1 MTRTLSAIFAA
12 SRPSALLVAGLT
24 IAPLHAATPAEI
36 FGFEDAS
43 AWTVSSGEKTSST
56 DRSQGAKSLGVAK
69 TYWAEVVSAPTANHG
84 TPSAEML
91 LDVNAPVGTSWGQVQ
106 LVAHAP
112 SVGIYEQMLG
122 QFDASALTKGSF
134 TTLRFTVPASTEAAL
149 KQASSVTYKIRF
161 GGPWSATPW
170 KFDHLRFASTAGT
183 FSKVEIRT
191 PVSDDIVYLVVNGQR
206 HRVGYWGMDA
216 AKANNWRDVSHLFLP
231 GTNDVRLRAFNSGGP
246 GAVHFEIRV
255 DEGPATVVTCPSTTC
270 DASATESIFLDQVVS
285 LPALSRPAAQAVTIT
300 SQSPGKL
307 YVNDEYT
314 GLTTPTT
321 ITLPQGA
328 WTLGVGTGNDNPS
341 FYQGYFH
348 EKNVIVG
355 TSPIT
360 VDMQTNTVPLPVRNF
375 TKIAVLP
382 IQTITAPDIP
392 APGILQPHEG
402 ELLGNQLRA
411 TSSGWFQPFSYGLA
425 AWDVTVQ
432 PLVTDWVGQ
441 APSGQEMIGT
451 ACTILE
457 DSRYAGLLSQ
467 YDIVVVTYGEKDA
480 AGNHFFGGSGGIS
493 TGQCVSIPSTAYYQ
507 EGITARNELAL
518 HEILHQFEDGQVNFR
533 KHYNGT
539 QGLHG
544 AEEHGFYPGTNGEP
558 GWVGWY
564 RLFVRGQA
572 GEVSSMRPEAHIPAP
587 LQNPAYHVGTWHS
600 VKNGRRVPAV
610 D

>member
-1 MTRTLSAIFAA
+1 MTRTTTAIAAA
-12 SRPSALLVAGLT
+12 SRASALLLAGFAF
-24 IAPLHAATPAEI
+24 APLHAATPAEV

-43 AWTVSSGEKTSST
+43 AWTTSSGEKSSST
-56 DRSQGAKSLGVAK
+56 DRSQGAKSLGIAK

-84 TPSAEML
+84 VPSAELL

-112 SVGIYEQMLG
+112 SVGIHEQMLG
-122 QFDASALTKGSF
+122 QHDASALTKGSF
-134 TTLRFTVPASTEAAL
+134 TTLRFTIPATTEAVL
-149 KQASSVTYKIRF
+149 KLASSVQYKIRF

-170 KFDHLRFASTAGT
+170 KFDNLRFASTGA

-191 PVSDDIVYLVVNGQR
+191 PVSDDVVYLVINGQR

-216 AKANNWRDVSHLFLP
+216 AKADSWRDVSHLFLP

-255 DEGPATVVTCPSTTC
+255 DDGPATVVTCPSTTC
-270 DASATESIFLDQVVS
+270 DASATEAIFLDQA
-285 LPALSRPAAQAVTIT
+285 LPLPTLSRPAAQAVTIT
-300 SQSPGKL
+300 SQSAGKL

-321 ITLPQGA
+321 ITLPQGE
-328 WTLGVGTGNDNPS
+328 WTLGVGTGNDDPS

-348 EKNVIVG
+348 EKKVTVG
-355 TSPIT
+355 GSPLA
-360 VDMQTNTVPLPVRNF
+360 VDMQTSTTPLPVRNF

-382 IQTITAPDIP
+382 IQTINAPDIP
-392 APGILQPHEG
+392 APGILQPGEG

-441 APSGQEMIGT
+441 APSGHEMIGT

-457 DSRYAGLLSQ
+457 DPRYAGLLSQ

-480 AGNHFFGGSGGIS
+480 AGNHFFGGAGGIS

-507 EGITARNELAL
+507 EGISARNELAL

-587 LQNPAYHVGTWHS
+587 IQDPAYHVGTWHS